1 MKIEYKDNIY
11 NLKFDI
17 SSNMLFEKLL
27 NIQFFELFFDV
38 NKNIIEDKKIQNIEL
53 NKYNIYLKLTHFFKE
68 LGISQKCINL
78 EVTQD
83 IKENYFIINTNDKII
98 VSENIELLHI
108 KVLIKYRKIT
118 ENNYLFEIIIE
129 NEDFDIEDIGIEKI
143 VGKIIIKIF
152 NNLKEYIE
160 KNILC

>member
-11 NLKFDI
+11 KLQFDI
-17 SSNMLFEKLL
+17 TSNMLFEKLL
-27 NIQFFELFFDV
+27 NIHFFDLFFDV
-38 NKNIIEDKKIQNIEL
+38 NKNIIENKNIQNIEL
-53 NKYNIYLKLTHFFKE
+53 NKYYIYLKLTHFFKE

-78 EVTQD
+78 EL
-83 IKENYFIINTNDKII
+83 IHNMKENVFIINTNENII
-98 VSENIELLHI
+98 VNENIELLHI
-108 KVLIKYRKIT
+108 SALIKYKKIT
-118 ENNYLFEIIIE
+118 DNNYLFDVRIE
-129 NEDFDIEDIGIEKI
+129 NEELDIEDMNIEKL